1 MMVSSEFSV
10 FSRYFFLFFL
20 EKSSKFHKDSL
31 IPGMDRNFDFIRNS
45 CQQGCWRKSG
55 FPCWLWRSSERVH
68 VVHHEKVTAPK
79 TNMTMEEQP
88 FWRCISYW
96 TWWFFHCHV
105 NFWGCTNTLF
115 ISNSFDC
122 LRHWFLWLEH
132 FAQSLCSENKAIDM
146 YDMFWHGSLCQ
157 PSPIVAINKSLKTAS
172 TSSIS
177 AHPDCELMSRQPIWN
192 RFGPNFRETC
202 RGLRCIFD
210 SSGGFHISSTKP
222 SPPTKIQS
230 VQRSPALASSKRQ
243 KGWVSWEFDS
253 LGPEDVQSMWNH
265 SRKARWIRFGGKLQQ
280 TNKNDVRKDLFVSS
294 PTSTWTKKYHSFGG
308 NDSQPAICKCEKKLQ
323 LLDVVLRCSQRE
335 DVFGWLLHL
344 GSWWNLVR

>member
-1 MMVSSEFSV
+1 MVSSEFSV

-96 TWWFFHCHV
+96 TWWFSIV
-105 NFWGCTNTLF
+105 MLISGGVPILF
-115 ISNSFDC
+115 SFQIH
-122 LRHWFLWLEH
+122 LTVF
-132 FAQSLCSENKAIDM
+132 AIDF
-146 YDMFWHGSLCQ
+146 YGSNILLSRCVVKQGDWHVWHVWHGSLCQ

-192 RFGPNFRETC
+192 RFGPNFREHVEDYDAFSTAVGGSYHLNKTLPPNKNPIC
-202 RGLRCIFD
+202 STVAGLGEFETAKRLGFLGVWFVGPRGCPVHVE
-210 SSGGFHISSTKP
+210 S
-222 SPPTKIQS
+222 
-230 VQRSPALASSKRQ
+230 
-243 KGWVSWEFDS
+243 
-253 LGPEDVQSMWNH
+253 